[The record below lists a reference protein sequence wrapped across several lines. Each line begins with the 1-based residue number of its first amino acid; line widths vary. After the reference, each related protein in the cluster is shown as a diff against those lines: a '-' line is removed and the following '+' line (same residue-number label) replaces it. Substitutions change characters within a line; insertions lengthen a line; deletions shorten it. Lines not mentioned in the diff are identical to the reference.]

1 VQINFVKPFRAE
13 SEDRYISE
21 VLKSGNS
28 AGGGL
33 HAKWCANWLKD
44 RIGVKEAF
52 LTSSATDAL
61 EMAALLL
68 DISPGDEIIMPSF
81 TFSSTANAFVLR
93 GAIPVFIDV
102 DPTTMNIDPNFLEPA
117 ITSRTKA
124 VLVVHYAGAS
134 CNMRYVQEVC
144 EKHQL
149 LLIEDAAQAL
159 LSKYD
164 GQYLGTFGDLACIS
178 FHATKNVVSGE
189 GGALLINRDYLIE
202 RGKVLLE
209 KGTNREKF
217 ISGEVDKYSWIDIGS
232 SFLMSEIT
240 AAYLHAQLENAD
252 EITNRRISTW
262 FDYNKYLVPGLS
274 DQKIIFQEY
283 SPEIEHNAHIYYLIL
298 PDEGF
303 KMSFLSMMKESQI
316 ICASHYVP
324 LHNSKAGLKFGRTG
338 SSMVIT
344 ESLSPKLVRLPLWS
358 EAGLQI
364 EEIVNSVIS
373 VIGQIKESN
382 HG

>member
-1 VQINFVKPFRAE
+1 MQINFVKPFRAE